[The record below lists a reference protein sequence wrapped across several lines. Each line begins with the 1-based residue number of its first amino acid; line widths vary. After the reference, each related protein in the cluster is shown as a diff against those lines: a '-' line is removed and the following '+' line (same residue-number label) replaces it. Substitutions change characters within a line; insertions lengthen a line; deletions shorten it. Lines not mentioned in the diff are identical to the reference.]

1 MFGLVPIGPIWE
13 PDYVKDQGHQFA
25 VLDWDP
31 DNLYKT
37 DVEVED
43 SEIGED
49 PKGIDD
55 ESEPIL
61 ELGKEGQA
69 VKSEEKQE
77 DTKPKEEAAPS
88 DEEPQ
93 SQWGVYEVEQLIE

>member
-43 SEIGED
+43 SKVGED
-49 PKGIDD
+49 PEGIDD
-55 ESEPIL
+55 ESEPVL

-69 VKSEEKQE
+69 VKSEDKQE
-77 DTKPKEEAAPS
+77 DARPKDEAAFS
-88 DEEPQ
+88 D
-93 SQWGVYEVEQLIE
+93 